1 MEQPVASV
9 HRCFQVM
16 AKQISVRC
24 SAQTATV
31 LVDALR
37 WFVARNYPHG
47 ADECS
52 IAAREALLDLAERF
66 ERELGAQGQ
75 SAYSSRIRA
84 FLCEAVN
91 SYTRQLEAQTGHSHA
106 HRRALMIEVCRGLS
120 DDKGFAAAQRRD
132 EQAATGA

>member
-1 MEQPVASV
+1 
-9 HRCFQVM
+9 M

-24 SAQTATV
+24 SAETAAV
-31 LVDALR
+31 LVDALQ

-66 ERELGAQGQ
+66 ERELVAQGQ
-75 SAYSSRIRA
+75 SAYSSRVRA

-91 SYTRQLEAQTGHSHA
+91 SYTRQLEAQTGHSYA

-120 DDKGFAAAQRRD
+120 DDDGLAAAQRRD
-132 EQAATGA
+132 EQTATDA